1 MLEEISETK
10 KKKKDDIRADL
21 FLAYTHTY
29 RFQWYVMITFFLF
42 F

>member
-1 MLEEISETK
+1 MLEEISET
-10 KKKKDDIRADL
+10 KKDDIRADL
-21 FLAYTHTY
+21 FLAHTHTY